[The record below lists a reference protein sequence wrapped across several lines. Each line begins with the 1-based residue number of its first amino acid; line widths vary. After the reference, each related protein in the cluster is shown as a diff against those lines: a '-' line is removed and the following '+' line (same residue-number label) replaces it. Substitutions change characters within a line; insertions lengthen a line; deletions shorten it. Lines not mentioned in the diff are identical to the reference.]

1 MATYLRST
9 LLKIIK
15 NKITSVLLPSII
27 FLIIGIWTLGD
38 YGMNWDEPIHFM
50 RGQAYLNY
58 FLTGKKDYSN
68 LSPYPRLLK
77 KCPEKVKN
85 CQVSPLGP
93 SDTIPYEGNIT
104 YEEAVLKNVPKGQP
118 YRSYYQHDNGTFND
132 FINMEEGHPPLG
144 GILAA
149 LTNKIFYQHLKIIPD
164 IESYHLFEVFAGFMI
179 VAGVSIFVYKN
190 YGVFPAFIAGSALG
204 TYPLFFGESHFNI
217 KDPIL
222 ASFFGLALITF
233 YFGVL
238 KNKWKLLIGSAVI
251 SGLAMGVKFNIF
263 FLPFIVVP
271 WLILHYLNFYWQQRK
286 KIRKL
291 SDLEKI
297 IPKSLFVGLAVYPLI
312 IAFTFYTLWPFLWTD
327 PINNF
332 FITLKF
338 YKSIGTG
345 TPHELNDYLI
355 KGWNTY
361 APLWILYTTP
371 IPVLALAL
379 IGLVGSAWDFVFKR
393 KVIFVLI
400 SLWLF
405 VPILRVSYPGTSIYG
420 GVRQIMEYIPAMAVL
435 SGVGAYYLI
444 KSLRGMTSKNMVK
457 VLILAS
463 LIFVVS
469 EIIRIHP
476 NQNVYFNQ
484 LIGGLSGARERGIPY
499 WGNSYGNVYQQGIT
513 WLNANAEPGA
523 KLGFPVSTGQNLAR
537 VKLRPDIIYAN
548 SSWSGPNRGGEYEM
562 ELDFD
567 WGPKEWYSYAYYDTF
582 VEPAFVA
589 QVDGVPLLKIWKNDL
604 EHTRLGFREEVEYKY
619 QVIKEKSGKGQLVLD
634 LGQVVPLTRVV
645 VDHSTNNCDVQK
657 GGYMET
663 SEDGITWKRDQETI
677 SAPQVP
683 ANVNGWDEDTFV
695 FMFAARKGRY
705 VFLDT
710 QMENSCYL
718 KNSKIKVQGL
728 PIAP

>member
-1 MATYLRST
+1 MLLR
-9 LLKIIK
+9 IIK
-15 NKITSVLLPSII
+15 NKLTLVLLPSIV
-27 FLIIGIWTLGD
+27 FLVVGIWTLGD
-38 YGMNWDEPIHFM
+38 YGINWDEPIHFM

-58 FLTGKKDYSN
+58 FLAGKKDYSN
-68 LSPYPRLLK
+68 LPPYPRLLE

-93 SDTIPYEGNIT
+93 SDIVPYEGNIT
-104 YEEAVLKNVPKGQP
+104 YEKAVLKNAPKDQL

-132 FINMEEGHPPLG
+132 FIKMEEGHPPLG

-149 LTNKIFYQHLKIIPD
+149 LTNKIFYQYLKVMPD
-164 IESYHLFEVFAGFMI
+164 IESYHLFEVFAAFLI
-179 VAGVSIFVYKN
+179 VAGVAVFVYIN
-190 YGVFPAFIAGSALG
+190 YGVFPAFVAGSALA
-204 TYPLFFGESHFNI
+204 TDPLFFGESHFNI

-233 YFGVL
+233 YWGIV
-238 KNKWKLLIGSAVI
+238 KNRWKFIFASAVLT
-251 SGLAMGVKFNIF
+251 GLAMGVKFNIV

-271 WLILHYLNFYWQQRK
+271 WFFLHVLQTKRIPAKPIL
-286 KIRKL
+286 L
-291 SDLEKI
+291 SL
-297 IPKSLFVGLAVYPLI
+297 LAYPLV
-312 IAFTFYTLWPFLWTD
+312 AALVFYALWPFLWPD

-332 FITLKF
+332 LTTLKF

-345 TPHELNDYLI
+345 TPHELNEYLI

-371 IPVLALAL
+371 IPVLVLTM
-379 IGLVGSAWDFVFKR
+379 IGLIGSAWDFVFKR
-393 KVIFVLI
+393 KVIFVLL

-405 VPILRVSYPGTSIYG
+405 IPILRVSYPGTSIYG

-435 SGVGAYYLI
+435 SGIGSYYLI
-444 KSLRGMTSKNMVK
+444 KSVKGMTSKNMVK
-457 VLILAS
+457 VLVLAS
-463 LIFVVS
+463 LAFVVS
-469 EIIRIHP
+469 EMINIHP

-548 SSWSGPNRGGEYEM
+548 SYWSGPNKGGEYEM

-567 WGPKEWYSYAYYDTF
+567 WGPKEWYSYAYYETF
-582 VEPAFVA
+582 VEPVFVA

-604 EHTRLGFREEVEYKY
+604 DHTREGFREEVEYDYKI
-619 QVIKEKSGKGQLVLD
+619 VKEKSGKGQLVLD
-634 LGQVVPLTRVV
+634 LGKVVPLTRVV
-645 VDHSTNNCDVQK
+645 IEHGTDNCDVQK
-657 GGYMET
+657 GGYIET
-663 SEDGITWKRDQETI
+663 SEDAINWKRDPETI
-677 SAPQVP
+677 ATPQVP
-683 ANVNGWDEDTFV
+683 TNVNGWDEDTFV

-705 VFLDT
+705 IFLDT

-718 KNSKIKVQGL
+718 KNPQIKAQGL
-728 PIAP
+728 PGSS